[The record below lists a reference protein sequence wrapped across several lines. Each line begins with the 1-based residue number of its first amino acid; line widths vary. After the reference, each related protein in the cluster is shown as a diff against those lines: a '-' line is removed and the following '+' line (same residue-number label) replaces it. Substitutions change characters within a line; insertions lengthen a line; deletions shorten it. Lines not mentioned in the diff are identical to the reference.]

1 MVENIIKQ
9 MTLKEKVGQLNQH
22 LYGWQCYQK
31 VGDHYELTDLF
42 KKHVKEYGGVGAIYG
57 IMRADAWSQID
68 EHNGITRQE
77 SYQVIQMIQ
86 DYIKKHSRFQI
97 PALITEECVHG
108 HMALQSPVYP
118 TQLAMGMTWNPL
130 LMEKIA
136 QNVSQELA
144 AKGGN
149 LALFTGF
156 DVLRDPRWGR
166 SEECFSEDAYLTS
179 QMIQSAVQGFEKDQ
193 NGVSVVVKHLCAQ
206 GACEGGHNSDAAK
219 IGPRELRDIHLPPV
233 KAAVKAGARAVMAA
247 YNEIDGIPCHIHKNL
262 LHHILRKEYGFDGIV
277 MADGCALDRL
287 LLLND
292 NPLQMGSL
300 ALKAGVDLS
309 LWDQVYT
316 KLDEAVKQGY
326 VTEEEL
332 DIAVERILRLKEKL
346 GLFEPSQNIPLP
358 QCDELL
364 LQSARECQVL
374 LKNDDHILPLKK
386 TQKIAVIGP
395 NAHHYL
401 HQLGDYTAYQNPQDI
416 VTVYQGICKKVSQV
430 SYALGCTTRKKQFEN
445 LDETLKIAKD
455 ADIVVLVLGGN
466 STRLYQNAFENNGA
480 LRIQDENEMNCGEN
494 IDLASLELEG
504 YQNQLLKEIHR
515 VNPNIVTVLI
525 QGRVHVI
532 NDVMRYSQAVV
543 ASFYPGS
550 RGGDGI
556 ADVLFGDYNPS
567 GHLSVSIPR
576 HVGALPCYYNHKHNG
591 AQKDYID
598 LPSGPLLPFGY
609 GLSYTTFEYQNISL
623 PQKISIQELKEK
635 GLTITLDVH
644 NTGQRDGEDVVQIYI
659 KHLQSS
665 IVSRVLE
672 LKGFQKVH
680 VPHHAVQTVSIT
692 LSYDD
697 LAIWNIDMEH
707 IVETGRLAVCVGQ
720 DSQNYKEYSVCI
732 EESC

>member
-1 MVENIIKQ
+1 M
-9 MTLKEKVGQLNQH
+9 
-22 LYGWQCYQK
+22 
-31 VGDHYELTDLF
+31 
-42 KKHVKEYGGVGAIYG
+42 
-57 IMRADAWSQID
+57 
-68 EHNGITRQE
+68 
-77 SYQVIQMIQ
+77 
-86 DYIKKHSRFQI
+86 
-97 PALITEECVHG
+97 
-108 HMALQSPVYP
+108 
-118 TQLAMGMTWNPL
+118 
-130 LMEKIA
+130 
-136 QNVSQELA
+136 
-144 AKGGN
+144 
-149 LALFTGF
+149 
-156 DVLRDPRWGR
+156 
-166 SEECFSEDAYLTS
+166 
-179 QMIQSAVQGFEKDQ
+179 
-193 NGVSVVVKHLCAQ
+193 
-206 GACEGGHNSDAAK
+206 
-219 IGPRELRDIHLPPV
+219 
-233 KAAVKAGARAVMAA
+233 
-247 YNEIDGIPCHIHKNL
+247 
-262 LHHILRKEYGFDGIV
+262 
-277 MADGCALDRL
+277 
-287 LLLND
+287 
-292 NPLQMGSL
+292 
-300 ALKAGVDLS
+300 
-309 LWDQVYT
+309 
-316 KLDEAVKQGY
+316 
-326 VTEEEL
+326 
-332 DIAVERILRLKEKL
+332 
-346 GLFEPSQNIPLP
+346 
-358 QCDELL
+358 
-364 LQSARECQVL
+364 
-374 LKNDDHILPLKK
+374 
-386 TQKIAVIGP
+386 
-395 NAHHYL
+395 
-401 HQLGDYTAYQNPQDI
+401 
-416 VTVYQGICKKVSQV
+416 TVYQGICKKASQV

-623 PQKISIQELKEK
+623 PQKISIQDLKEK

-644 NTGQRDGEDVVQIYI
+644 NTGQRDGQDVVQIYI